1 MPFPTRSLLACAVLL
16 LTASCGGE
24 KPIPRKSPFA
34 IDANAWVILENSGT
48 GVADAA
54 MPVGRSGMF
63 LPGPTS
69 TGTPSTADAV
79 AFTRSF
85 LLENAA
91 IFGVN
96 DPSQLTYDG
105 ETLDDLNLRTF
116 SFHQAIRGVA
126 VGEAAISVTYDEN
139 GELLT
144 VDGGFEPGATDVRQ
158 TISVAQAVERSR
170 RERPEVPSEAR
181 TGTCLPFF
189 PTSDLSRVGRRI
201 VLAPPPYDPFEIL
214 PRIGVPEA
222 WELQFEIPGSDEVQ
236 NPCIAFVNGEGEF
249 RGTAKDWL

>member
-16 LTASCGGE
+16 LSASCGGE
-24 KPIPRKSPFA
+24 KPTPRKSPFA
-34 IDANAWVILENSGT
+34 IDANAWVILENSDT

-63 LPGPTS
+63 L
-69 TGTPSTADAV
+69 TGATSTADAV
-79 AFTRSF
+79 AFNRSF

-105 ETLDDLNLRTF
+105 ENLDDLNLRTF
-116 SFHQAIRGVA
+116 YFHQAIRGVA

-144 VDGGFEPGATDVRQ
+144 VDGGFEPGATDVRE
-158 TISVAQAVERSR
+158 TISIAEAVERSR
-170 RERPEVPSEAR
+170 GRPKVTPEAR
-181 TGTCLPFF
+181 SQACLPFF
-189 PTSDLSRVGRRI
+189 PTSDLSTVERRI
-201 VLAPPPYDPFEIL
+201 VRAPPPYDPLEIL
-214 PRIGVPEA
+214 PRIGVPTA
-222 WELQFEIPGSDEVQ
+222 WELQFAIPGTNELQS
-236 NPCIAFVNGEGEF
+236 PCIAFVTGEGEF